1 MNGPLGEITTV
12 AGRNSFDVAAVRRDF
27 PILSILVHGKPL
39 VFLDNGA
46 SAQKPEAVLQA
57 MDTMYRTS
65 YANVHRGIYA
75 LSDAATGM
83 YEAARETVRRFL
95 GAADASEIV
104 FTSGGTDSLNLVARC
119 WGQSFLKPGD
129 EVLVCESEH
138 HSNIVPWQL
147 AAAATGAVVRPIP
160 VTDAGVFDFDAF
172 TAMLSPKVKAVAV
185 AHMSNVLGTI
195 MPIKRI
201 AAAAH
206 AAGAIVVA
214 DGCQGAVHQTVD
226 VQDLDVDF
234 YAITGHKIYGPT
246 GIGALY
252 GKRALLDALPPYK
265 GGGDMIETVSF
276 ERSTWA
282 EPPARFEAGT
292 PMIVEAI
299 GLAAAIDYIEG
310 LGLARIHAHEAEVLA
325 HATDLLGRIPG
336 VRIVGTAPD
345 KGGVLSF
352 VAEGAHPADIA
363 TLLDQRGIAVRAG
376 HHCAQPLMVRMGV
389 SATTRASFALY
400 NTLAEA
406 EALASGV
413 ERALAM
419 LR

>member
-1 MNGPLGEITTV
+1 MMDVPVRT
-12 AGRNSFDVAAVRRDF
+12 FDVDAARRDF
-27 PILSILVHGKPL
+27 PILSTTVHGKPL
-39 VFLDNGA
+39 VFLDSAA
-46 SAQKPEAVLQA
+46 SAQKPEAVLRA
-57 MDTMYRTS
+57 MDQMYRTS

-75 LSDAATGM
+75 LSDAATAR

-95 GAADASEIV
+95 NAASADEIV
-104 FTSGGTDSLNLVARC
+104 FTSGGTDSLNLAARC
-119 WGQSFLKPGD
+119 YAQAFLQPGD
-129 EVLVCESEH
+129 EILVCESEH

-147 AAAATGAVVRPIP
+147 AAQATGAVVRPIP
-160 VTDAGVFDFDAF
+160 VTDAGEFDFAAF
-172 TAMLSPKVKAVAV
+172 AAMLGPKVKLVAV

-206 AAGAIVVA
+206 AAGARVVV
-214 DGCQGAVHQTVD
+214 DGCQGAVHCRVD
-226 VQDLDVDF
+226 VRDLDVDF

-252 GKRALLDALPPYK
+252 GKREILETLPPYK
-265 GGGDMIETVSF
+265 GGGDMIETVTF

-299 GLAAAIDYIEG
+299 GLAAAIDYVEALGIE
-310 LGLARIHAHEAEVLA
+310 AIHAHEAEVMDYA
-325 HATDLLGRIPG
+325 AGLLSRIPG
-336 VRIVGTAPD
+336 LRIIGTAQE
-345 KGGVLSF
+345 KGGVISF
-352 VAEGAHPADIA
+352 AVDGAHPSDIA

-400 NTLAEA
+400 STRAEA
-406 EALASGV
+406 EALAAGV
-413 ERALAM
+413 ERALAL

>member
-1 MNGPLGEITTV
+1 MMEKAV
-12 AGRNSFDVAAVRRDF
+12 RSFDVMAARRDF
-27 PILSILVHGKPL
+27 PILSTTVHGKPL
-39 VFLDNGA
+39 VFLDNAA

-57 MDTMYRTS
+57 MDAMYRTS

-75 LSDAATGM
+75 LSDVATTR

-95 GAADASEIV
+95 NARSADEIV
-104 FTSGGTDSLNLVARC
+104 FTSGGTDALNLAARC
-119 WGQSFLKPGD
+119 YAQVFLKPGD
-129 EVLVCESEH
+129 EILVTESEH
-138 HSNIVPWQL
+138 HSNLVPWQM
-147 AAAATGAVVRPIP
+147 AAMATGAAVRPIP
-160 VTDAGVFDFDAF
+160 VTDAGEFDFDAF
-172 TAMLSPKVKAVAV
+172 TAMLGPKVKLVAV

-206 AAGAIVVA
+206 AAGAKIVV
-214 DGCQGAVHQTVD
+214 DGCQGAVHCRVD
-226 VQDLDVDF
+226 VQDLDADF

-246 GIGALY
+246 GVGALY
-252 GKRALLDALPPYK
+252 GKREILETLPPYK
-265 GGGDMIETVSF
+265 GGGDMIETVTF

-292 PMIVEAI
+292 PMIVEAV
-299 GLAAAIDYIEG
+299 GLAAAIDYVEA
-310 LGLARIHAHEAEVLA
+310 LGVDAIHAHEAEVLDYA
-325 HATDLLGRIPG
+325 SGLLAQIPG
-336 VRIVGTAPD
+336 LRIIGTAQE
-345 KGGVLSF
+345 KGGVISF
-352 VAEGAHPADIA
+352 AVDGAHPSDIA

-400 NTLAEA
+400 STRAEA
-406 EALASGV
+406 DALAAGV
-413 ERALAM
+413 ERALAL

>member
-1 MNGPLGEITTV
+1 MEKAV
-12 AGRNSFDVAAVRRDF
+12 RSFDVMAARRDF
-27 PILSILVHGKPL
+27 PILSTTVHGKPL
-39 VFLDNGA
+39 VFLDNAA

-57 MDTMYRTS
+57 MDAMYRTS

-75 LSDAATGM
+75 LSDVATTR

-95 GAADASEIV
+95 NARSADEIV
-104 FTSGGTDSLNLVARC
+104 FTSGGTDALNLAARC
-119 WGQSFLKPGD
+119 YAQVFLKPGD
-129 EVLVCESEH
+129 EILVTESEH
-138 HSNIVPWQL
+138 HSNLVPWQM
-147 AAAATGAVVRPIP
+147 AAMATGAVVRPIP
-160 VTDAGVFDFDAF
+160 VTDAGEFDFDAF
-172 TAMLSPKVKAVAV
+172 TAMLGPKVKLVAV

-206 AAGAIVVA
+206 AAGAKIVV
-214 DGCQGAVHQTVD
+214 DGCQGAVHCRVD
-226 VQDLDVDF
+226 VQDLDADF

-246 GIGALY
+246 GVGALY
-252 GKRALLDALPPYK
+252 GKREILETLPPYK
-265 GGGDMIETVSF
+265 GGGDMIETVTF

-292 PMIVEAI
+292 PMIVEAV
-299 GLAAAIDYIEG
+299 GLAAAIDYVEA
-310 LGLARIHAHEAEVLA
+310 LGVDAIHAHEAEVLDYA
-325 HATDLLGRIPG
+325 SGLLAQIPG
-336 VRIVGTAPD
+336 LRIIGTAQE
-345 KGGVLSF
+345 KGGVISF
-352 VAEGAHPADIA
+352 AVDGAHPSDIA

-400 NTLAEA
+400 STRAEA
-406 EALASGV
+406 DALAAGV
-413 ERALAM
+413 ERALAL

>member
-1 MNGPLGEITTV
+1 MMDAPVRT
-12 AGRNSFDVAAVRRDF
+12 FDVDAARRDF
-27 PILSILVHGKPL
+27 PILSITVHGKPL
-39 VFLDNGA
+39 VFLDSAA
-46 SAQKPEAVLQA
+46 SAQKPEAVLRA
-57 MDTMYRTS
+57 MDEMYRTS
-65 YANVHRGIYA
+65 YANVHRGIHA
-75 LSDAATGM
+75 LSDAATGR

-95 GAADASEIV
+95 NAASADEIV

-119 WGQSFLKPGD
+119 YAQAFLKPGD
-129 EVLVCESEH
+129 EILVCESEH

-147 AAAATGAVVRPIP
+147 AAQATGAVVRPIP
-160 VTDAGVFDFDAF
+160 VTDAGEFDFPAF
-172 TAMLSPKVKAVAV
+172 AAMLGPKVKLVAV

-195 MPIKRI
+195 MPVKRI

-206 AAGAIVVA
+206 AAGARIVV
-214 DGCQGAVHQTVD
+214 DGCQGAVHCRVD
-226 VQDLDVDF
+226 VRDLDVDF

-252 GKRALLDALPPYK
+252 GRREILETLPPYK
-265 GGGDMIETVSF
+265 GGGDMIETVTF

-299 GLAAAIDYIEG
+299 GLAAAIDYVESLGIE
-310 LGLARIHAHEAEVLA
+310 AIHAHEAEVMDY
-325 HATDLLGRIPG
+325 ATGLLSRIPG
-336 VRIVGTAPD
+336 LRIIGTAQE
-345 KGGVLSF
+345 KGGVISF
-352 VAEGAHPADIA
+352 AVEGAHPSDIA

-400 NTLAEA
+400 STRAEA
-406 EALASGV
+406 EALAAGV
-413 ERALAM
+413 ERALAL